1 MIPKII
7 HYCWLSNDPFPEHI
21 ERCMSTWQ
29 KYCPDYKIMKWDL
42 SQFDI
47 ESSQWVKEA
56 FESKKYAFA
65 ADYIRLY
72 AIYTYGGIYLDSDIS
87 LNDSLDVFI
96 DNEAFSVIEYHPDL
110 ARKSEMDRKIDE
122 LGHRLSQFQ
131 SEDFPLGVQ
140 AAIIGSEKRNPIIRE
155 LMNYYEG
162 KNFINQ
168 DGSLNI
174 NPIAPGIYTRILR
187 IMDLFLEIYCRDY
200 LISLCIHPVSSHQRQ
215 HWLNPGILG
224 FTIVSIVGIQLKHQC

>member
-1 MIPKII
+1 
-7 HYCWLSNDPFPEHI
+7 
-21 ERCMSTWQ
+21 
-29 KYCPDYKIMKWDL
+29 MKWDL

-174 NPIAPGIYTRILR
+174 NPIAPGIYTRILENHGFVFRDILQRLPNFTLYPSSFIASTAALAQSGNIGVHNCQHSWDTAKTPMLGLR
-187 IMDLFLEIYCRDY
+187 IWRK
-200 LISLCIHPVSSHQRQ
+200 
-215 HWLNPGILG
+215 
-224 FTIVSIVGIQLKHQC
+224 LKSFFVNGR

>member
-87 LNDSLDVFI
+87 LNDSLDV
-96 DNEAFSVIEYHPDL
+96 L
-110 ARKSEMDRKIDE
+110 
-122 LGHRLSQFQ
+122 
-131 SEDFPLGVQ
+131 
-140 AAIIGSEKRNPIIRE
+140 
-155 LMNYYEG
+155 
-162 KNFINQ
+162 
-168 DGSLNI
+168 
-174 NPIAPGIYTRILR
+174 
-187 IMDLFLEIYCRDY
+187 
-200 LISLCIHPVSSHQRQ
+200 
-215 HWLNPGILG
+215 
-224 FTIVSIVGIQLKHQC
+224 